1 MSAKK
6 VPTVKPEV
14 VEEELDNADL
24 IKHLEKALK
33 SVKNEET
40 ILQIEYQL
48 AQLKSGS

>member
-14 VEEELDNADL
+14 EEETLDNADL

-33 SVKNEET
+33 TNKNEET
-40 ILQIEYQL
+40 ILQIEYTL
-48 AQLKSGS
+48 AQLKSSS